1 MNEKKRIIIGIIL
14 VFIIIGGA
22 YLIENITTRQ
32 GLGSAKIVKITE
44 KGKAVAYISTDILKQ
59 LVKQDADE
67 DDLSLGPSLQL
78 AMHAAGVSEYS
89 KVEVKGEDQSDII
102 LNKKDISDDL
112 IIYLVGN
119 GTMNLCRK
127 ENISNFLVKGIKEI
141 IISN

>member
-1 MNEKKRIIIGIIL
+1 MNEKKQVIIGIIL

-32 GLGSAKIVKITE
+32 GLGSAKIVKITG

-59 LVKQDADE
+59 LVKQDVDE
-67 DDLSLGPSLQL
+67 DALSLGPSLQL